1 MVQDWELKVD
11 LGRQLKFPETVTI
24 TSLRPDLVLISEA
37 SEQVILLEL
46 TVPWEDCIEEASER
60 KRAKYTELVEECRS
74 NGWRARC
81 EPIESVNACSHGCP
95 DGEFAISWTSDRHR
109 EEHFDK
115 TKRAPD
121 KKEVR
126 PLSAAV
132 SRAMHL
138 QQRWQE
144 LKERE
149 LTAKQHNRQLLQQ
162 FEEAQ
167 DTLREMITL
176 TAAMKTIRMEYERYL
191 EESSP
196 RWKQQLKE
204 KTQTAQK
211 KHYSQNRHSDY
222 STPHLPYMQ
231 PHWQIHPQSQTAR
244 FPIRAP
250 YQPQSSFHVP
260 SFLPPPHPF
269 QPYPLTSTPTH
280 HHPRPRQDP
289 PGWASH
295 SDYPWS
301 WTVGAAAAGGG
312 GAAGAVGIP
321 SGSEALWGQLYTEEP
336 PPEMRV
342 AQVVG
347 EEAGASRAPS
357 SKRER
362 SGSSRSSH
370 LSQELDI
377 KPVRLSGG
385 HAESSESSR
394 ESSQASREK
403 RREKRGGSQHSSS
416 DVERCNSQQSSGTSC
431 AIMVAAVTVAQS
443 SESDSSSVKIRTSSS
458 RRTRRS
464 GGLAVG
470 SPSAEKV
477 TKERTKSK
485 GDDSSSPSTS
495 EELGSPVEQSKSK
508 KVGDQSPDDK
518 SESCG
523 EESGSQR
530 EEDSGSVSIKI
541 EHGEEMEKQESSSS
555 EQGSVVE
562 KDEEEEGHE
571 EDLEDGKDDDGEE
584 KENSETD
591 EKQEERGVEDDDE
604 ASEGKNTTEEED
616 EEHEKDLGDGCD
628 GGDAE
633 EKENS
638 HTDEEQEERGG
649 VEDDDEAS
657 EGKSTSEEDEEA
669 GAEDEAEEESSSEKD
684 DGEEE
689 QSDRLKNE
697 DSENGK
703 KGSASSQDEEVD
715 EDESEGDE
723 DKMEEG
729 ESDEGEEGA
738 GEEKEEQRD
747 GAEPEDEEDSDD
759 SIILPQNKSKKMHI
773 IQEEAREDDEE
784 DEEGSKTASS
794 SDDSNEGSDEDDV
807 EHLLAPQEQSQRKEE
822 KDLKANEESKAVC
835 DNVMAFQVKPDK
847 SKSDHQSDS
856 DEFDDFYG

>member
-1 MVQDWELKVD
+1 MENLSSLGHLTGTERNTLTRQREHRIKKSINRPAMLQAD
-11 LGRQLKFPETVTI
+11 LSTPRSHQQL
-24 TSLRPDLVLISEA
+24 
-37 SEQVILLEL
+37 
-46 TVPWEDCIEEASER
+46 
-60 KRAKYTELVEECRS
+60 
-74 NGWRARC
+74 
-81 EPIESVNACSHGCP
+81 
-95 DGEFAISWTSDRHR
+95 
-109 EEHFDK
+109 
-115 TKRAPD
+115 
-121 KKEVR
+121 
-126 PLSAAV
+126 
-132 SRAMHL
+132 RAMHL
-138 QQRWQE
+138 QQHWQE

-176 TAAMKTIRMEYERYL
+176 TAAMKTIRMEYERYM

-204 KTQTAQK
+204 KTQAAQK
-211 KHYSQNRHSDY
+211 KRMEDYLQSCLKSTEQRVTESSADRPLPSQGASTMPQKMSAPLQHYSQNSHSDY

-231 PHWQIHPQSQTAR
+231 PHWQIHPQSQTPR

-250 YQPQSSFHVP
+250 YQPQSTFHVP
-260 SFLPPPHPF
+260 SFLLPPHPF

-289 PGWASH
+289 PGWASQQPDH
-295 SDYPWS
+295 PWS

-312 GAAGAVGIP
+312 AAGIP

-362 SGSSRSSH
+362 SGSSRISH

-403 RREKRGGSQHSSS
+403 RKKGEKRGGSQCSSS
-416 DVERCNSQQSSGTSC
+416 DLERCNSQESSGTSC

-443 SESDSSSVKIRTSSS
+443 SESDSSSVKSRTSSS

-495 EELGSPVEQSKSK
+495 EELGSPVEESKSK

-523 EESGSQR
+523 EKSGSQR

-555 EQGSVVE
+555 EQGSVGE
-562 KDEEEEGHE
+562 KDQEEEGHE

-584 KENSETD
+584 KENSQTD

-628 GGDAE
+628 DGDAE

-657 EGKSTSEEDEEA
+657 EGKSTSEVEEARAEDEDEES
-669 GAEDEAEEESSSEKD
+669 SSSEKD

-759 SIILPQNKSKKMHI
+759 SIILPQNK
-773 IQEEAREDDEE
+773 
-784 DEEGSKTASS
+784 
-794 SDDSNEGSDEDDV
+794 
-807 EHLLAPQEQSQRKEE
+807 E

-835 DNVMAFQVKPDK
+835 DNVLAFQVKPDK